1 MTASINRQEAL
12 HQFKLA
18 LKAGQKCYRDC
29 VHRGRDPYPQVLEE
43 LLQGGVVA
51 GRVDLG
57 ELEIPIA
64 QIVGMNTAGRQT
76 AFAAN
81 FMPLLDL
88 GTEFASKWISLCE
101 AHLGDTGIVDPIRC
115 FEYMGQFYVQ
125 EGNKRV
131 SVLRSFGAPTIRAYV
146 TRVLP
151 LYSDDPAVR
160 VYYEFLHFYERCGLY
175 QVHFNR
181 LGDYPKLQAALG
193 FDAEHVWSQLERR
206 AFLTAFYTFKTAYD
220 KLTQSAP
227 PVTTAEALLTWLHAY
242 TLGDLRV
249 LELPFTH
256 ELAALSPEEFV
267 RQHLLPLRLKHLV
280 IGHDFTLGR
289 GRSGQPDVL
298 RSLGEKYG
306 FDVDQLPP
314 VEVGGHVVSSTCL
327 RELIGK
333 GDVATAAS
341 LLGHAYG
348 CEGLV
353 VHGEGRGTGL
363 GFPTANIAI
372 PDTMLPA
379 PGVYA
384 TRVVVPHL
392 GKTLQAVTNIGRK
405 PTFGDYGLSIESFLL
420 DTDLNLYGN
429 ELRLDFVARLRD
441 EKRFESADA
450 LVAQIRTDV
459 ARARDLLTMYF

>member
-1 MTASINRQEAL
+1 MVEQGDRVFFIDKHAAHERMNFDRMKAQGYDPMAQTLLSPVLCRLPAEEQEVL
-12 HQFKLA
+12 LSHQ
-18 LKAGQKCYRDC
+18 
-29 VHRGRDPYPQVLEE
+29 E
-43 LLQGGVVA
+43 LL
-51 GRVDLG
+51 
-57 ELEIPIA
+57 
-64 QIVGMNTAGRQT
+64 
-76 AFAAN
+76 
-81 FMPLLDL
+81 
-88 GTEFASKWISLCE
+88 
-101 AHLGDTGIVDPIRC
+101 
-115 FEYMGQFYVQ
+115 GQF
-125 EGNKRV
+125 
-131 SVLRSFGAPTIRAYV
+131 
-146 TRVLP
+146 
-151 LYSDDPAVR
+151 
-160 VYYEFLHFYERCGLY
+160 
-175 QVHFNR
+175 
-181 LGDYPKLQAALG
+181 
-193 FDAEHVWSQLERR
+193 
-206 AFLTAFYTFKTAYD
+206 
-220 KLTQSAP
+220 
-227 PVTTAEALLTWLHAY
+227 
-242 TLGDLRV
+242 
-249 LELPFTH
+249 
-256 ELAALSPEEFV
+256 
-267 RQHLLPLRLKHLV
+267 
-280 IGHDFTLGR
+280 
-289 GRSGQPDVL
+289 
-298 RSLGEKYG
+298 G

-392 GKTLQAVTNIGRK
+392 GRTLQAVTNIGRK
-405 PTFGDYGLSIESFLL
+405 PTFGDHGLSIESFLL

-441 EKRFESADA
+441 EKRFASADA

>member
-1 MTASINRQEAL
+1 MDTSPSASPRATAVTIGNFDGVHQGHQVLIRRAL
-12 HQFKLA
+12 TYSQQFGL
-18 LKAGQKCYRDC
+18 DC
-29 VHRGRDPYPQVLEE
+29 VVITLWPHPRVLFGRPHQPLTSRAARMR
-43 LLQGGVVA
+43 LLQG
-51 GRVDLG
+51 
-57 ELEIPIA
+57 
-64 QIVGMNTAGRQT
+64 
-76 AFAAN
+76 
-81 FMPLLDL
+81 
-88 GTEFASKWISLCE
+88 
-101 AHLGDTGIVDPIRC
+101 
-115 FEYMGQFYVQ
+115 
-125 EGNKRV
+125 
-131 SVLRSFGAPTIRAYV
+131 
-146 TRVLP
+146 
-151 LYSDDPAVR
+151 
-160 VYYEFLHFYERCGLY
+160 
-175 QVHFNR
+175 
-181 LGDYPKLQAALG
+181 
-193 FDAEHVWSQLERR
+193 
-206 AFLTAFYTFKTAYD
+206 
-220 KLTQSAP
+220 
-227 PVTTAEALLTWLHAY
+227 
-242 TLGDLRV
+242 LGDLRV

-298 RSLGEKYG
+298 RALGEKYG

-379 PGVYA
+379 LGVYA

-420 DTDLNLYGN
+420 DTDLNLYGS

-441 EKRFESADA
+441 EKRFDSADA

>member
-1 MTASINRQEAL
+1 MDTSPSASPRATAVTIGNFDGVHQGHQVLIRRAL
-12 HQFKLA
+12 TYSQQFGL
-18 LKAGQKCYRDC
+18 DC
-29 VHRGRDPYPQVLEE
+29 VVITFWPHPRVLFGRPHQPLTSRAARMR
-43 LLQGGVVA
+43 LLQG
-51 GRVDLG
+51 
-57 ELEIPIA
+57 
-64 QIVGMNTAGRQT
+64 
-76 AFAAN
+76 
-81 FMPLLDL
+81 
-88 GTEFASKWISLCE
+88 
-101 AHLGDTGIVDPIRC
+101 
-115 FEYMGQFYVQ
+115 
-125 EGNKRV
+125 
-131 SVLRSFGAPTIRAYV
+131 
-146 TRVLP
+146 
-151 LYSDDPAVR
+151 
-160 VYYEFLHFYERCGLY
+160 
-175 QVHFNR
+175 
-181 LGDYPKLQAALG
+181 
-193 FDAEHVWSQLERR
+193 
-206 AFLTAFYTFKTAYD
+206 
-220 KLTQSAP
+220 
-227 PVTTAEALLTWLHAY
+227 
-242 TLGDLRV
+242 LGDLRV

-298 RSLGEKYG
+298 RAL
-306 FDVDQLPP
+306 
-314 VEVGGHVVSSTCL
+314 GGHVVSSTCL

-392 GKTLQAVTNIGRK
+392 GRTLQAVTNIGRK

-420 DTDLNLYGN
+420 DTDLNLYGS

-441 EKRFESADA
+441 EKRFDSADA

>member
-1 MTASINRQEAL
+1 MDTSPSASPRATAVTIGNFDGVHQGHQVLIRRAL
-12 HQFKLA
+12 TYSQQFGL
-18 LKAGQKCYRDC
+18 DC
-29 VHRGRDPYPQVLEE
+29 VVITFWPHPRVLFGRPHQPLTSRAARMR
-43 LLQGGVVA
+43 LLQG
-51 GRVDLG
+51 
-57 ELEIPIA
+57 
-64 QIVGMNTAGRQT
+64 
-76 AFAAN
+76 
-81 FMPLLDL
+81 
-88 GTEFASKWISLCE
+88 
-101 AHLGDTGIVDPIRC
+101 
-115 FEYMGQFYVQ
+115 
-125 EGNKRV
+125 
-131 SVLRSFGAPTIRAYV
+131 
-146 TRVLP
+146 
-151 LYSDDPAVR
+151 
-160 VYYEFLHFYERCGLY
+160 
-175 QVHFNR
+175 
-181 LGDYPKLQAALG
+181 
-193 FDAEHVWSQLERR
+193 
-206 AFLTAFYTFKTAYD
+206 
-220 KLTQSAP
+220 
-227 PVTTAEALLTWLHAY
+227 
-242 TLGDLRV
+242 LGDLRV

-298 RSLGEKYG
+298 RALGEK
-306 FDVDQLPP
+306 
-314 VEVGGHVVSSTCL
+314 GGHVVSSTCL

-420 DTDLNLYGN
+420 DTDLNLYGS

-441 EKRFESADA
+441 EKRFDSADA

>member
-1 MTASINRQEAL
+1 MQHQAQGHGLCAGLVLKKDSGQEAGHGTEIRIAPL
-12 HQFKLA
+12 
-18 LKAGQKCYRDC
+18 GQHLP
-29 VHRGRDPYPQVLEE
+29 VGRGT
-43 LLQGGVVA
+43 LQGQ
-51 GRVDLG
+51 GRGLVRMALPEAFPELPEHSLG
-57 ELEIPIA
+57 MVRE
-64 QIVGMNTAGRQT
+64 
-76 AFAAN
+76 
-81 FMPLLDL
+81 
-88 GTEFASKWISLCE
+88 GT
-101 AHLGDTGIVDPIRC
+101 
-115 FEYMGQFYVQ
+115 
-125 EGNKRV
+125 
-131 SVLRSFGAPTIRAYV
+131 
-146 TRVLP
+146 
-151 LYSDDPAVR
+151 
-160 VYYEFLHFYERCGLY
+160 
-175 QVHFNR
+175 
-181 LGDYPKLQAALG
+181 LQG
-193 FDAEHVWSQLERR
+193 
-206 AFLTAFYTFKTAYD
+206 
-220 KLTQSAP
+220 
-227 PVTTAEALLTWLHAY
+227 
-242 TLGDLRV
+242 LGDLRV

-298 RSLGEKYG
+298 RALGEKYG

-392 GKTLQAVTNIGRK
+392 GRTLQAVTNIGRK

>member
-1 MTASINRQEAL
+1 MDTSPSASPRATAVTIGNFDGVHQGHQVLIRRAL
-12 HQFKLA
+12 TYSQQFGL
-18 LKAGQKCYRDC
+18 DC
-29 VHRGRDPYPQVLEE
+29 VVITFWPHPRVLFGRPHQPLTSRAARMR
-43 LLQGGVVA
+43 LLQG
-51 GRVDLG
+51 
-57 ELEIPIA
+57 
-64 QIVGMNTAGRQT
+64 
-76 AFAAN
+76 
-81 FMPLLDL
+81 
-88 GTEFASKWISLCE
+88 
-101 AHLGDTGIVDPIRC
+101 
-115 FEYMGQFYVQ
+115 
-125 EGNKRV
+125 
-131 SVLRSFGAPTIRAYV
+131 
-146 TRVLP
+146 
-151 LYSDDPAVR
+151 
-160 VYYEFLHFYERCGLY
+160 
-175 QVHFNR
+175 
-181 LGDYPKLQAALG
+181 
-193 FDAEHVWSQLERR
+193 
-206 AFLTAFYTFKTAYD
+206 
-220 KLTQSAP
+220 
-227 PVTTAEALLTWLHAY
+227 
-242 TLGDLRV
+242 LGDLRV

-280 IGHDFTLGR
+280 IGH
-289 GRSGQPDVL
+289 
-298 RSLGEKYG
+298 G

-420 DTDLNLYGN
+420 DTDLNLYGS

-441 EKRFESADA
+441 EKRFDSADA

>member
-1 MTASINRQEAL
+1 MR
-12 HQFKLA
+12 
-18 LKAGQKCYRDC
+18 
-29 VHRGRDPYPQVLEE
+29 
-43 LLQGGVVA
+43 LLQG
-51 GRVDLG
+51 
-57 ELEIPIA
+57 
-64 QIVGMNTAGRQT
+64 
-76 AFAAN
+76 
-81 FMPLLDL
+81 
-88 GTEFASKWISLCE
+88 
-101 AHLGDTGIVDPIRC
+101 
-115 FEYMGQFYVQ
+115 
-125 EGNKRV
+125 
-131 SVLRSFGAPTIRAYV
+131 
-146 TRVLP
+146 
-151 LYSDDPAVR
+151 
-160 VYYEFLHFYERCGLY
+160 
-175 QVHFNR
+175 
-181 LGDYPKLQAALG
+181 
-193 FDAEHVWSQLERR
+193 
-206 AFLTAFYTFKTAYD
+206 
-220 KLTQSAP
+220 
-227 PVTTAEALLTWLHAY
+227 
-242 TLGDLRV
+242 LGDLRV
-249 LELPFTH
+249 LELPFTR

-298 RSLGEKYG
+298 RALGEKYG

-333 GDVATAAS
+333 GDVTTAAS

-392 GKTLQAVTNIGRK
+392 GRTLQAVTNIGRK

-420 DTDLNLYGN
+420 DTDLNLYGS

>member
-1 MTASINRQEAL
+1 METSPSASPRATAVTIGNFDGVHQGHQVLIRRAL
-12 HQFKLA
+12 TYSQQFGL
-18 LKAGQKCYRDC
+18 DC
-29 VHRGRDPYPQVLEE
+29 VVITFWPHPRVLFGRPHQPLTSRAARMR
-43 LLQGGVVA
+43 LLQG
-51 GRVDLG
+51 
-57 ELEIPIA
+57 
-64 QIVGMNTAGRQT
+64 
-76 AFAAN
+76 
-81 FMPLLDL
+81 
-88 GTEFASKWISLCE
+88 
-101 AHLGDTGIVDPIRC
+101 
-115 FEYMGQFYVQ
+115 
-125 EGNKRV
+125 
-131 SVLRSFGAPTIRAYV
+131 
-146 TRVLP
+146 
-151 LYSDDPAVR
+151 
-160 VYYEFLHFYERCGLY
+160 
-175 QVHFNR
+175 
-181 LGDYPKLQAALG
+181 
-193 FDAEHVWSQLERR
+193 
-206 AFLTAFYTFKTAYD
+206 
-220 KLTQSAP
+220 
-227 PVTTAEALLTWLHAY
+227 
-242 TLGDLRV
+242 LGDLRV

-298 RSLGEKYG
+298 RALGEKYG

>member
-1 MTASINRQEAL
+1 MDTSPSASPRATAVTIGNFDGV
-12 HQFKLA
+12 HQ
-18 LKAGQKCYRDC
+18 G
-29 VHRGRDPYPQVLEE
+29 HQVLIRRALTYRPHQPLTSRAARMR
-43 LLQGGVVA
+43 LLQG
-51 GRVDLG
+51 
-57 ELEIPIA
+57 
-64 QIVGMNTAGRQT
+64 
-76 AFAAN
+76 
-81 FMPLLDL
+81 
-88 GTEFASKWISLCE
+88 
-101 AHLGDTGIVDPIRC
+101 
-115 FEYMGQFYVQ
+115 
-125 EGNKRV
+125 
-131 SVLRSFGAPTIRAYV
+131 
-146 TRVLP
+146 
-151 LYSDDPAVR
+151 
-160 VYYEFLHFYERCGLY
+160 
-175 QVHFNR
+175 
-181 LGDYPKLQAALG
+181 
-193 FDAEHVWSQLERR
+193 
-206 AFLTAFYTFKTAYD
+206 
-220 KLTQSAP
+220 
-227 PVTTAEALLTWLHAY
+227 
-242 TLGDLRV
+242 LGDLRV

-298 RSLGEKYG
+298 RALGEKYG

-420 DTDLNLYGN
+420 DTDLNLYGS

-441 EKRFESADA
+441 EKRFDSADA

>member
-1 MTASINRQEAL
+1 M
-12 HQFKLA
+12 
-18 LKAGQKCYRDC
+18 
-29 VHRGRDPYPQVLEE
+29 
-43 LLQGGVVA
+43 
-51 GRVDLG
+51 
-57 ELEIPIA
+57 
-64 QIVGMNTAGRQT
+64 
-76 AFAAN
+76 
-81 FMPLLDL
+81 
-88 GTEFASKWISLCE
+88 
-101 AHLGDTGIVDPIRC
+101 
-115 FEYMGQFYVQ
+115 
-125 EGNKRV
+125 
-131 SVLRSFGAPTIRAYV
+131 
-146 TRVLP
+146 
-151 LYSDDPAVR
+151 
-160 VYYEFLHFYERCGLY
+160 
-175 QVHFNR
+175 
-181 LGDYPKLQAALG
+181 
-193 FDAEHVWSQLERR
+193 
-206 AFLTAFYTFKTAYD
+206 
-220 KLTQSAP
+220 
-227 PVTTAEALLTWLHAY
+227 
-242 TLGDLRV
+242 
-249 LELPFTH
+249 
-256 ELAALSPEEFV
+256 
-267 RQHLLPLRLKHLV
+267 
-280 IGHDFTLGR
+280 
-289 GRSGQPDVL
+289 L